1 MVRCTPTSIQAITS
15 LSTITIKFLNIP
27 QKTLAN
33 NQGSLSVPMNCTRK
47 NIYLLPICFL
57 NMMNKEEK
65 KKNENSKR
73 LVFNLTICTRNRIT
87 NISIIEILFDYTM
100 YLHSGVPIDQNDY
113 KMK

>member
-1 MVRCTPTSIQAITS
+1 MRTYIYTGHNVIVNHNHKIPEYPT
-15 LSTITIKFLNIP
+15 K
-27 QKTLAN
+27 KLAN

-47 NIYLLPICFL
+47 NICLLPSCFL
-57 NMMNKEEK
+57 NMINKEERE
-65 KKNENSKR
+65 KNENSKR

-113 KMK
+113 KKK